1 MDLLHHTGRARVVT
15 DVTRSPVDLEVIVPA
30 FDEEDRLD
38 GTLRALVDVL
48 SAQPWSSRIVVVD
61 NGSTDQTAE
70 VADRW
75 AGRFAVRV
83 IGCSR
88 QGKGPAIRRGFLTS
102 PARWVGYCD
111 ADGAALAGQIPAAV
125 GLLAGGHPIVVG
137 SRRGTP
143 RLGRVHMLRRRAT
156 GDVADT
162 GCGFKFFHAGLA
174 RRLAAQSHLSGP
186 AFDRELL
193 TLAHGADL
201 PVTPLAVDWRDRHGS
216 TLRTVR
222 GRWRDCRELLALR
235 LLGAERADA
244 LSVDPARPAGP
255 AKV

>member
-1 MDLLHHTGRARVVT
+1 MDLLHHTDGPWVVT
-15 DVTRSPVDLEVIVPA
+15 DVSRSAVDLEVIVPA

-38 GTLRALVDVL
+38 GTLRALVGAL
-48 SAQPWSSRIVVVD
+48 SALPWSSRIVVVD

-75 AGRFAVRV
+75 AARFPVRV

-88 QGKGPAIRRGFLTS
+88 QGKGAAVRRGFLTS

-111 ADGAALAGQIPAAV
+111 AGGAALAS
-125 GLLAGGHPIVVG
+125 LLAPAVELLAAGRPIVVG
-137 SRRGTP
+137 ARVQAQPLRRAH
-143 RLGRVHMLRRRAT
+143 VLRRRSV
-156 GDVADT
+156 GELSDI

-174 RRLAAQSHLSGP
+174 RRLAAQSHLTGP

-193 TLAHGADL
+193 TLAHSAEV
-201 PVTPLAVDWRDRHGS
+201 PVTELAVQWRDLHGA

-222 GRWRDCRELLALR
+222 GRLRNYRELLALR
-235 LLGAERADA
+235 LLGAEPVDA
-244 LSVDPARPAGP
+244 LTVDPSLVSDRSN
-255 AKV
+255 V